1 MTSHPCIVVIDISM
15 AVMGVDV
22 LEGADMSFGALVVL
36 SDCEAQIQ
44 VCVGHLQSSDR
55 RRYIY

>member
-1 MTSHPCIVVIDISM
+1 M